1 LYILDTNETPPT
13 YFPTNK
19 FTKAFQAIV
28 NAYGT
33 PRFKEINPTVFTII
47 TYPFL
52 FGVMFGDVGHG
63 LILLSIALSLI
74 YFEKIL
80 VSLNNEIV
88 QMIFKGRFVL
98 LLMGIFSI
106 YMGALYNEFFSVP
119 MDFGSTWILKED
131 NYTFI
136 KTDSTYVFGVDPV
149 WRYTDTTLL
158 YYNSLKM
165 KMAII
170 FGVLQMTVGLFLK
183 LLNAIHFGHGLD
195 IVFEFIPQVGFLM
208 GIFGYLCFLIFIK
221 WTIGT
226 GTSPL
231 LLNVLINMI
240 IPGSSAGTYFYENQ
254 QLIETILVLI
264 ALISIPVMLIP
275 KPIIIGCM
283 YSSWKKKHGIIKK
296 KKSDSELEGGSSE
309 VHSEEGSGE
318 KDEKDIISG
327 VQDPNPSHG
336 LDSDHGPEVHLVS
349 KKTNWRFSC

>member
-1 LYILDTNETPPT
+1 
-13 YFPTNK
+13 
-19 FTKAFQAIV
+19 
-28 NAYGT
+28 
-33 PRFKEINPTVFTII
+33 
-47 TYPFL
+47 
-52 FGVMFGDVGHG
+52 
-63 LILLSIALSLI
+63 
-74 YFEKIL
+74 
-80 VSLNNEIV
+80 
-88 QMIFKGRFVL
+88 
-98 LLMGIFSI
+98 
-106 YMGALYNEFFSVP
+106 
-119 MDFGSTWILKED
+119 
-131 NYTFI
+131 
-136 KTDSTYVFGVDPV
+136 
-149 WRYTDTTLL
+149 
-158 YYNSLKM
+158 
-165 KMAII
+165 
-170 FGVLQMTVGLFLK
+170 
-183 LLNAIHFGHGLD
+183 LNAIHFGHGLD

-296 KKSDSELEGGSSE
+296 KKSDSEIEGGSSE

-318 KDEKDIISG
+318 KDGKDIISG
-327 VQDPNPSHG
+327 VQDPNPSHD

-349 KKTNWRFSC
+349 KKQIGGFPVEDFKISEVVVHQILETIEFVLGTISHTASYLRLWALSLAHSELSLVLWQMLFSPAMAIGATLVPGIGGYIICGVGGFLGFAVWMVLTLFILCFMEALSAALHSLRLHWVEFQSKFYKGDGQRFEPMQYKKVYVRLE